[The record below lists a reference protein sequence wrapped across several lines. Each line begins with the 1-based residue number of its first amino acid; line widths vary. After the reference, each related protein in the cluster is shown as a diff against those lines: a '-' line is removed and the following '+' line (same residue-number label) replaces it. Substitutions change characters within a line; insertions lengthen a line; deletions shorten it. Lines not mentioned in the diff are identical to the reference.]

1 MIKDILFDLDD
12 TILDFSSSEKTVL
25 KKTLGY
31 FSLYRED
38 DILERYHEI
47 NKEQWQKL
55 ERGEIDRDEVKVSRY
70 RRLFKEYGIDSVSAE
85 EMTQKYEALLCESS
99 IFTEG
104 AQNLLEELFPKYR
117 LFIVSNGAKDVQDSR
132 IKNAG
137 IGKYFEDIFISSD
150 IGFDKP
156 DVRFFE
162 KAVEKVDGFKKE
174 NAVIV
179 GDSLTSDIL
188 GGKNFGIKTVWFNRH
203 AESNET
209 DIAPDAEFYCL
220 KELPKVIE
228 KLERK

>member
-1 MIKDILFDLDD
+1 MG
-12 TILDFSSSEKTVL
+12 TID
-25 KKTLGY
+25 
-31 FSLYRED
+31 
-38 DILERYHEI
+38 
-47 NKEQWQKL
+47 
-55 ERGEIDRDEVKVSRY
+55 Y
-70 RRLFKEYGIDSVSAE
+70 RRIYEKNQDEWKALTREP
-85 EMTQKYEALLCESS
+85 QKYEALLCESS

-104 AQNLLEELFPKYR
+104 AQSLLEALYPKYR

-162 KAVEKVDGFKKE
+162 KAFEKVDGFKKE